1 MSEAVF
7 NFVNTWSLMFLP
19 VMMADPR
26 GKHIADKT
34 KLGIWV
40 VRVVIPDLMP
50 MTSDY
55 LGRFLGT
62 PRLYDYPRQ
71 AGFGALS
78 EQDINPQPQPFA

>member
-40 VRVVIPDLMP
+40 VRQRNLEAA
-50 MTSDY
+50 SK
-55 LGRFLGT
+55 
-62 PRLYDYPRQ
+62 
-71 AGFGALS
+71 
-78 EQDINPQPQPFA
+78 